1 MEGAWPPCTNKV
13 LEVELPTICVVTRT
27 VSINGRSTNK
37 GCLLLEVEL
46 IPYCTLFYAEL

>member
-1 MEGAWPPCTNKV
+1 
-13 LEVELPTICVVTRT
+13 

-46 IPYCTLFYAEL
+46 IPYCTLFYAML